1 MDPPKP
7 PFPTAMNRP
16 FHVVVGSQSS
26 ALIFESEVGVSRS
39 RTRQYSGSG
48 GGPGGGGPIGAAR
61 PVPFPGAPVGTPRP
75 PRPVGGSCGV
85 TTSAAAMVTFGI
97 AADRRLSQFEVAAA
111 EGVMTFRKGPMTPM
125 RALSFRFMDGA
136 LPA

>member
-16 FHVVVGSQSS
+16 FHVVVVGSQSS

-48 GGPGGGGPIGAAR
+48 GGPGGGGPIGAPR

-75 PRPVGGSCGV
+75 PRPVGGGCGV
-85 TTSAAAMVTFGI
+85 TTSDAEMVTFGI
-97 AADRRLSQFEVAAA
+97 VTDRRLSQFEVAAA
-111 EGVMTFRKGPMTPM
+111 EGNMANRKGPM
-125 RALSFRFMDGA
+125 
-136 LPA
+136 